1 MTKAF
6 FHKILF
12 LVSTVL
18 FFGACTDQPVDPDG
32 LLITGRSQCYMSFFD
47 LLGSDHRTVLVSGT
61 TVIDTVA
68 QTVKAVA
75 RFGTNLQRVKPY
87 SSVVTDALVEPKMG
101 VWVDFSKPMEYT
113 VISGNR
119 QIRKKYTVTVTV
131 QQ

>member
-1 MTKAF
+1 MKKGIIYFVFA
-6 FHKILF
+6 LASV
-12 LVSTVL
+12 LV
-18 FFGACTDQPVDPDG
+18 FGGCSEDPIDDAG

-75 RFGTNLQRVKPY
+75 KFGTNLQRVKPY
-87 SSVVTDALVEPKMG
+87 SSVVTDALVQPAMG
-101 VWVDFSKPMEYT
+101 VWVDFSKPLEYT

-119 QIRKKYTVTVTV
+119 QVQKKYTITITV

>member
-1 MTKAF
+1 MKKGIIYFVFA
-6 FHKILF
+6 LASV
-12 LVSTVL
+12 LV
-18 FFGACTDQPVDPDG
+18 FAGCAEDPVDDAG

-75 RFGTNLQRVKPY
+75 KFGTNLQRVKPY
-87 SSVVTDALVEPKMG
+87 SSVVTDALVQPAMG

-119 QIRKKYTVTVTV
+119 QVQKKYTITVTV